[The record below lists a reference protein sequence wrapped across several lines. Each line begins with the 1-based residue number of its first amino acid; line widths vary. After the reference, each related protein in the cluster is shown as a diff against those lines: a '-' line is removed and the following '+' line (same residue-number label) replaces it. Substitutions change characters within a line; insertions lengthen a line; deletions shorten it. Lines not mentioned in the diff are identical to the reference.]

1 MDVSVKDGAVKD
13 GQDHILVEHD
23 ATGIVT
29 VTLNRPEKRNAMS
42 YAMWQGLGEIYTALG
57 KRTDVRAVILTGTGG
72 NFCAGAD
79 ISEFAKVRNSEA
91 SAKVYNEAGDL
102 ATHAII
108 DLPQPTIAAV
118 HGYGVGGGCGLA
130 LACDLRVGDATTQM
144 GIPAARLSIVYSTLD
159 CDLLLRAVGLA
170 NAKLVLY
177 SGRYFKLADCQ
188 AMGLVDIVSADGAL
202 AGAKALAAELAT
214 RAPLSQRGAKV
225 VLEALA
231 HGAADAREA
240 EIAAVQ
246 AVAVNSQDYREAAKA
261 FLEKR
266 TPMFTGR

>member
-1 MDVSVKDGAVKD
+1 MTA
-13 GQDHILVEHD
+13 QDHILVEHD
-23 ATGIVT
+23 AAGVVS
-29 VTLNRPEKRNAMS
+29 VTLNKPGKRNAMS
-42 YAMWQGLGEIYTALG
+42 FAMWRRLGEVYTDLA
-57 KRTDVRAVILTGTGG
+57 KRADVRSVILTGAGG
-72 NFCAGAD
+72 HFCGGAD
-79 ISEFAKVRNSEA
+79 ISEFSKVRNSEE
-91 SAKVYNEAGDL
+91 SARIYNEAGEI
-102 ATHAII
+102 ATRAII
-108 DLPQPTIAAV
+108 NLPQPTIAAV

-130 LACDLRVGDATTQM
+130 LACDLRVGDPTTQM

-177 SGRYFKLADCQ
+177 SGRYFKLAECQ
-188 AMGLVDIVSADGAL
+188 AMGMIGIVSQDGAL
-202 AGAKALAAELAT
+202 AGARALAAELAT

-231 HGAADAREA
+231 RGETERRAA

-246 AVAVNSQDYREAAKA
+246 AAAVNSQDYREAAKA

-266 TPMFTGR
+266 TPVFTGR